1 MKKKIAIFFVLLLI
15 INSVNCFSL
24 ENENF
29 TSKSVILT
37 NAEDGKI
44 LFEKNSKEKLYPASI
59 TKVMLLILASEK
71 LEEKE
76 ISLTDEVRISA
87 NSSGMGGSQIYLEEN
102 EIQTVDS
109 LIKATC
115 IRSAN
120 DAAVAL
126 AEFLYGSE
134 EECVNKMN
142 NKAVELGMMDT
153 SFANVTGL
161 HDENHYSSAY
171 DIAIMSKEL
180 LKYTYLTKYLL
191 TWMDSIYV
199 GKDKDIE
206 QVLVNTNKLV
216 NNYDGLLGIKTGF
229 TTKSLYCLTTAA
241 ERNGVKLIAVLLNC
255 SNSKVRFQEARNLLN
270 YGFANYKNLTFY
282 NSGDV
287 ITKSA
292 IEGAIEDSIDITAKK
307 NVSVLINNDCKED
320 EFDLEYK
327 IEKNL
332 IAPLDVNTVVG
343 KIYISRKGNV
353 EKEINLY
360 PSKNVEKAKFI
371 SILFK
376 KIKQIIFKT
385 TI

>member
-15 INSVNCFSL
+15 INTVNCFSL

-87 NSSGMGGSQIYLEEN
+87 NASGMGGSQIYLEEN
-102 EIQTVDS
+102 EIQTVES

-126 AEFLYGSE
+126 AEYLYGSE

-142 NKAVELGMMDT
+142 NKAVELGMMHT

-161 HDENHYSSAY
+161 HDENHYSCAY

-199 GKDKDIE
+199 GKNNDIE

-241 ERNGVKLIAVLLNC
+241 ERNGVKLIGVLLNC
-255 SNSKVRFQEARNLLN
+255 SNSKVRFNEARNLLN
-270 YGFANYKNLTFY
+270 YGFANYKNLTFH
-282 NSGDV
+282 NSGEV

-292 IEGAIEDSIDITAKK
+292 IEGAIEDSIDITTKK
-307 NVSVLINNDCKED
+307 NVSILINNDCKEE

-332 IAPLDVNTVVG
+332 IAPLDTNTIVG
-343 KIYISRKGNV
+343 KIYISKNGNI

-360 PSKNVEKAKFI
+360 PAKNVDKAKFM

-385 TI
+385 I